1 MSQGAVF
8 NDFFRLSGLVTELLA
23 FCQDFNRCTFQAR
36 TVRSLDE
43 IDFKSKTDLQI
54 GADIYGPGE
63 ARDDLEQAEHV
74 ADTEAS
80 MQSRSS
86 QCLARGSGALCR
98 ATLPVPQCGEE
109 EMSWCKTALLHISLY
124 LSDWP
129 RHLIYLCCY
138 ILLHQGS
145 QEHVPE
151 LLVFDA

>member
-98 ATLPVPQCGEE
+98 ATLPVRPCHKSSFIHESAEIRLLCVEE
-109 EMSWCKTALLHISLY
+109 GVNVHLLDVREAVSK
-124 LSDWP
+124 
-129 RHLIYLCCY
+129 CCST
-138 ILLHQGS
+138 L
-145 QEHVPE
+145 
-151 LLVFDA
+151 